1 MGPIDELKK
10 EHQAILTALRILE
23 EATAKIGKAGAAD
36 RVPDIEQ
43 LLGFFKVFVDQ
54 CHHGKEEKLLFPALE
69 QIGVSREGG
78 PIGVM
83 LAEHVLGRLNISGMQ
98 AALNNIQSGDNR
110 AVGALKESAVAYI
123 DLLRRHID
131 KEDNVLFQIAAVR
144 LSDEKL
150 ARLEIDF
157 ERLEKKEIGPGRHEE
172 YHAMLDRLQEKYLKQ

>member
-1 MGPIDELKK
+1 MGPIDELKQ
-10 EHQAILTALRILE
+10 EHQAVLTALRILE
-23 EATAKIGKAGAAD
+23 EATAKSGGAEAAD
-36 RVPDIEQ
+36 RVLDIEQ
-43 LLGFFKVFVDQ
+43 LLGFFKVFVDL

-83 LAEHVLGRLNISGMQ
+83 LAEHDLGRINMSGMQ
-98 AALNNIQSGDNR
+98 SALGKIRSGDNR
-110 AVGALKESAVAYI
+110 AAGALQKSAVAYI

-131 KEDNVLFQIAAVR
+131 KEDNVLFQIAAAQ

-150 ARLEIDF
+150 TRLEIDF
-157 ERLEKKEIGPGRHEE
+157 ERLEKEEIGPGRHEE